1 MPTVWAIHALGED
14 CPDFLIEVFDMKK
27 IKNLSESSF
36 LKLFFLFVS
45 LCFIV
50 AAFCMPDVKRAFDS
64 GLYNIMLLPC
74 KVTSNYFGM
83 GGYAATFLN
92 MGLVGLFC
100 CALLYG
106 FNAKANNVT
115 TLGFILT
122 VGFGAWG
129 INPVNMIPT
138 ILGVL
143 LYALVKKEKPGA
155 LVNAMMFSTGIA
167 PLISDLLFRYPT
179 TATYTGLFYPD
190 ERLNFLGIGLAL
202 LVGLVIGFF
211 LPAGLGHAP
220 NIHKG
225 YNHYSA
231 AVPIGFTAYF
241 LRVVLYKVMLG
252 MSIGDMGKL
261 QAYSLPEAE
270 FFMGCNIFCIALF
283 GLCILF
289 ALLMGCG
296 PKQYWQVLKE
306 PGKGVSISEKYGN
319 GAFLMNLGVYGLM
332 IVGYFNLA
340 GYLDGGVAKM
350 SSLWTGM
357 TFGIVFCMVCTANS
371 GSHPGNV
378 WPIMLGYVVTSYLF
392 RWISGMLG
400 VENYAL
406 TIGSQGILIGLCY
419 ANGLSP
425 IVGKYGWFWGALAA
439 GLHYLLVT
447 AVPDMHGGFCLYN
460 GGFTAALICLMFV
473 PQLEKFC
480 KTKEERKMAKTA
492 K

>member
-1 MPTVWAIHALGED
+1 
-14 CPDFLIEVFDMKK
+14 MKK
-27 IKNLSESSF
+27 IANMEESKF
-36 LKLFFLFVS
+36 LKLFFLCVS
-45 LCFIV
+45 LLFIV
-50 AAFCMPDVKRAFDS
+50 AAFIMPDRVYVLQGMKRI
-64 GLYNIMLLPC
+64 LLLPC
-74 KVTSNYFGM
+74 KVSTNYFAL
-83 GGYAATFLN
+83 GGFAATFLN

-100 CALLYG
+100 WALCQLPG
-106 FNAKANNVT
+106 AKAVNAT
-115 TLGFILT
+115 TLGFLLT

-129 INPVNMIPT
+129 INPLNMIPT

-143 LYALVKKEKPGA
+143 LYALVKKEKAGA
-155 LVNAMMFSTGIA
+155 HVNAMMFSTGIA
-167 PLISDLLFRYPT
+167 PLISDLLFRYPG
-179 TATYTGLFYPD
+179 AEYIGF
-190 ERLNFLGIGLAL
+190 NWLGAALAIF
-202 LVGLVIGFF
+202 VGLIIGFF

-252 MSIGDMGKL
+252 QSIGDVAAQKV
-261 QAYSLPEAE
+261 YSAGTD
-270 FFMGCNIFCIALF
+270 FFYGCNIFCIVLF
-283 GLCILF
+283 VLCIVF
-289 ALLMGCG
+289 ALWMGCK
-296 PKQYWQVLKE
+296 PKDYWQLLKDS
-306 PGKGVSISEKYGN
+306 GKGVSFSEKYGN
-319 GAFLMNLGVYGLM
+319 AAFLMNVGVYGLM
-332 IVGYFNLA
+332 IVAYFNLA
-340 GYLDGGVAKM
+340 ALMDGGAARM
-350 SSLWTGM
+350 STVWTGM
-357 TFGIVFCMVCTANS
+357 TFGIVFCMLCTCNS

-392 RWISGMLG
+392 GWIAGLLG

-406 TIGSQGILIGLCY
+406 TVGSQGILIGLCY

-425 IVGKYGWFWGALAA
+425 ISGKYGWALGALAG

-473 PQLEKFC
+473 PQLEKFF
-480 KTKEERKMAKTA
+480 KTKEERALAKSA